1 MKFSPEEI
9 TIALRAAKAEPDI
22 IDQTIR
28 KLLETAEETKE
39 EKTPRQKKQIV
50 GILLKQAEA
59 LPEAGC
65 ERQIFCVQIDMD
77 ADHNQIVPNIISAV
91 AESNAALKKKKALPI
106 KTLTDAFLL
115 LKPKFLKE
123 KGAKILTKEPIIIVE
138 AEDEIKGAT

>member
-1 MKFSPEEI
+1 MKFSTEDI
-9 TIALRAAKAEPDI
+9 TLALRAVKAEPDV
-22 IDQTIR
+22 IDQAIR

-39 EKTPRQKKQIV
+39 EKTPRPKKQIV
-50 GILLKQAEA
+50 GILLKQTEA

-91 AESNAALKKKKALPI
+91 AESNAAPKKKKGIPI

-115 LKPKFLKE
+115 LKPKFCKE
-123 KGAKILTKEPIIIVE
+123 KALKILTREPVIIVE
-138 AEDEIKGAT
+138 AEDEIKGAG

>member
-1 MKFSPEEI
+1 MKFSTEDI
-9 TIALRAAKAEPDI
+9 TLALRAVKAEPDV

-39 EKTPRQKKQIV
+39 EKTPRPKKQIV

-91 AESNAALKKKKALPI
+91 AESNAAPKKKKAFPI

-115 LKPKFLKE
+115 LKPKLCKE
-123 KGAKILTKEPIIIVE
+123 KALKILTKEPVIIVE
-138 AEDEIKGAT
+138 AEDEIKGAG